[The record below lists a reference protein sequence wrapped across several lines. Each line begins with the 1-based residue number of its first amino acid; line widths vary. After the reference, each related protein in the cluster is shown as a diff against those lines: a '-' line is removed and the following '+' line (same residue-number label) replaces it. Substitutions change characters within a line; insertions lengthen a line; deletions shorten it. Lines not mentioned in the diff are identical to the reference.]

1 MNVRPIQHALLVAA
15 GLAVLGCGRP
25 TSEDRPVLP
34 TKVLDFDILF
44 QRHCTGCHGADG
56 KLGPAPPLNDSLFL
70 AIIPGDELKHVAAE
84 GRSGSLMTAF
94 RHDQG
99 GPLTAQQVEIVARGI
114 RARWS
119 EPSETFEPS
128 PPPYLLS
135 AAPAGDAKSGAELF
149 AQICARCHGKQ
160 GVGRSGDENDAGPL
174 HSAAFLGLISNQ
186 ALRRIVITG
195 RPDLGMPDYRG
206 LGAKRPGA
214 QPLDSREVSD
224 IVAYLVSWRMTGPPD
239 ATQSPSPSGGAKRR

>member
-1 MNVRPIQHALLVAA
+1 MP
-15 GLAVLGCGRP
+15 GCGRP
-25 TSEDRPVLP
+25 SPEDRPALP
-34 TKVLDFDILF
+34 AKILDFDTLF
-44 QRHCTGCHGADG
+44 QQRCSGCHGAVG

-70 AIIPGDELKHVAAE
+70 AIIPADELKHVAAE
-84 GRSGSLMTAF
+84 GRRGTLMAAF
-94 RHDQG
+94 RHDKG
-99 GPLTAQQVEIVARGI
+99 GPLTEQQVEVVASGI

-119 EPSETFEPS
+119 EPSEKFEPP
-128 PPPYLLS
+128 PPPYRLS
-135 AAPAGDAKSGAELF
+135 AAPAGDEKAGAELF

-160 GVGRSGDENDAGPL
+160 GVGRSGQKGDAGPL

-239 ATQSPSPSGGAKRR
+239 ATQSPTPSRGAKR